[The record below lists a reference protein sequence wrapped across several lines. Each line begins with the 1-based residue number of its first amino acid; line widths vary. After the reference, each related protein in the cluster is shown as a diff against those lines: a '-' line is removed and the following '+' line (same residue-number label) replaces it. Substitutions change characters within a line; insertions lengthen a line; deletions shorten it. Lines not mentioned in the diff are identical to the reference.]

1 MLAIYSFF
9 QIFDKQSS
17 EAGNLRDKGAE
28 YTGDDVTRDGKLI
41 TANGPGAA
49 AEFGAKI
56 AEACNNSTH

>member
-1 MLAIYSFF
+1 MLAICSFF

-17 EAGNLRDKGAE
+17 VAGNLRDKGAG
-28 YTGDDVTRDGKLI
+28 YTGDDVTVDRKII

-56 AEACNNSTH
+56 ALSLG